1 MVACDRIC
9 CAIDFS
15 EASLLAL
22 VEAAELARWLGA
34 ELTILHVHAVPEDGV
49 GPRRS
54 AFAVASV
61 DLHRDIAVWRA
72 EAERRAG
79 APVHAE
85 VEPGDPGEEIRRY
98 ARERRAGLLV
108 LGARGRSAP
117 GGRRLGLAGGAGGA
131 RGEVPGP
138 RHPAACAR
146 AGVERGASRRVT
158 SGRAGRSPRTARARN
173 RPYRQAPLR
182 AYTSASGTSSR

>member
-49 GPRRS
+49 GPRPS

-85 VEPGDPGEEIRRY
+85 VVPGDPAEEILRY

-117 GGRRLGLAGGAGGA
+117 GGRRLGSVAA
-131 RGEVPGP
+131 RVAREAKCPVLVIRPRVPAP
-138 RHPAACAR
+138 EWSEALHAA
-146 AGVERGASRRVT
+146 
-158 SGRAGRSPRTARARN
+158 
-173 RPYRQAPLR
+173 
-182 AYTSASGTSSR
+182 